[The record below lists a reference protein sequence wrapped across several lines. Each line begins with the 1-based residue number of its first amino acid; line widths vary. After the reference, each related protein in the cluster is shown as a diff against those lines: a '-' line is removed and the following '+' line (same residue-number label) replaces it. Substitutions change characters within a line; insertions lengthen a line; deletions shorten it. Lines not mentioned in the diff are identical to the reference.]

1 MNGLIKM
8 SIIRNLLYG
17 GSSLDALHSGILYNQ
32 NLLHN
37 YILQHQPKFIL
48 HCGCPE
54 NALHLAYFA
63 KENQPCE
70 ILHIKNWNPS
80 VNQWLEATGDAPN
93 PHKTFLDKIAEHKL
107 EDYLISFNGL
117 SETASEVLSYRNF
130 SFNMMISDSVGNNT
144 HYMPLLKLLQKNASH
159 IRFIGNKKIS
169 AIKEEPIFQTDME
182 ISFTYAQGYLIT
194 GMDYLSLYDGQE
206 SKTENYDVYNIHN
219 AHNAHNANFDTYQ
232 ADALHNTESLPQT
245 DAIDTVT
252 IVTEIQ
258 PDDTAS
264 DIETRPLTPREER
277 EQKRLARRK
286 EREDRRNPRSE
297 TPTNTMDNDTISHS
311 NTPDDTDNET
321 APQESNHTIVSE
333 LLPFEFENDGTSTIS
348 AARRALRARRAARR
362 QAIANT

>member
-80 VNQWLEATGDAPN
+80 VNQWLEATGDAPD
-93 PHKTFLDKIAEHKL
+93 PHKTFLDKIAAHKL
-107 EDYLISFNGL
+107 EDHLISFDGL

-130 SFNMMISDSVGNNT
+130 SFNMMISDTVGNNT

-169 AIKEEPIFQTDME
+169 EIKEEPIFQTDME

-206 SKTENYDVYNIHN
+206 TKTENYDAYHN
-219 AHNAHNANFDTYQ
+219 QSANFDTYQ
-232 ADALHNTESLPQT
+232 TDSLRNTESLPQT
-245 DAIDTVT
+245 DAIDTLT
-252 IVTEIQ
+252 IATKIQ
-258 PDDTAS
+258 PDDTTS
-264 DIETRPLTPREER
+264 NIESRPLTPREER
-277 EQKRLARRK
+277 EQKRLERRK
-286 EREDRRNPRSE
+286 EREERRNQRSE
-297 TPTNTMDNDTISHS
+297 TPTNTMDNNVVSPS
-311 NTPDDTDNET
+311 NTPDNTDNET
-321 APQESNHTIVSE
+321 AQQESNHKIVSE

-348 AARRALRARRAARR
+348 AARRALRARRTARR
-362 QAIANT
+362 QGMANT

>member
-1 MNGLIKM
+1 M
-8 SIIRNLLYG
+8 SIIRNLLYS

-37 YILQHQPKFIL
+37 FLLQHQPKFIL

-54 NALHLAYFA
+54 NALNLAYFA

-80 VNQWLEATGDAPN
+80 VGQWLEATGEAPN
-93 PHKTFLDKIAEHKL
+93 PHKTFLDKIADNKL
-107 EDYLISFNGL
+107 EDHLISFDGL

-130 SFNMMISDSVGNNT
+130 SFNMMISDAVGNNT
-144 HYMPLLKLLQKNASH
+144 NYMPLLKLLQKNAAH

-169 AIKEEPIFQTDME
+169 DIKDEPIFQTDME

-206 SKTENYDVYNIHN
+206 PKTENYDASNNQNTYD
-219 AHNAHNANFDTYQ
+219 ANVNTYQ
-232 ADALHNTESLPQT
+232 ANTPHNIESLPQT
-245 DAIDTVT
+245 DVIDALT
-252 IVTEIQ
+252 IATEIH
-258 PDDTAS
+258 PDDTAHTLES
-264 DIETRPLTPREER
+264 PQLTPREIR
-277 EQKRLARRK
+277 EQKRLERRK
-286 EREDRRNPRSE
+286 EREERRNQRLE
-297 TPTNTMDNDTISHS
+297 TTPINDDNTGDGDDAVNHS
-311 NTPDDTDNET
+311 NTTDNTDNED
-321 APQESNHTIVSE
+321 AQQESNHKIVSE

-362 QAIANT
+362 QAMANT